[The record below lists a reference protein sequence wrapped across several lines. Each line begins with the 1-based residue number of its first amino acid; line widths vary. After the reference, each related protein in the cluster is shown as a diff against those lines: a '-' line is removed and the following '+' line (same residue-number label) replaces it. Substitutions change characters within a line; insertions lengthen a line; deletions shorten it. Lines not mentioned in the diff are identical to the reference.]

1 MLQEVFPRQW
11 CTLQRWPM
19 LQYHMSG
26 MSLVFLQHNIWICT
40 LNLDV
45 YLLCLFLPVVSTRL
59 QLPLRRERLW
69 YHRDLLWGL
78 WTGVL
83 ELHSFV
89 CFLVSNCSFFACW
102 EWWAWVKKEV
112 LCLWL
117 FLFFS
122 ALPTSINKMV
132 TSARWTRYVDDD
144 IWEDSIDPNRIC
156 YAADWEYILSSL
168 KGRCYNG
175 ECKTRE
181 SQCKYIWGQS
191 KTPFSREL
199 VLVECH
205 SIIQRYCMK
214 IDFLL

>member
-45 YLLCLFLPVVSTRL
+45 YLLCLFLPVLSTRL

-89 CFLVSNCSFFACW
+89 CFFGFKLFILCMLRMVSMGKKRSLMFVTFFVFQCPPNLHKQDGYFCQ
-102 EWWAWVKKEV
+102 VNQV
-112 LCLWL
+112 CR
-117 FLFFS
+117 
-122 ALPTSINKMV
+122 
-132 TSARWTRYVDDD
+132 RWYMRRFY
-144 IWEDSIDPNRIC
+144 W
-156 YAADWEYILSSL
+156 
-168 KGRCYNG
+168 
-175 ECKTRE
+175 
-181 SQCKYIWGQS
+181 S
-191 KTPFSREL
+191 K
-199 VLVECH
+199 
-205 SIIQRYCMK
+205 
-214 IDFLL
+214 